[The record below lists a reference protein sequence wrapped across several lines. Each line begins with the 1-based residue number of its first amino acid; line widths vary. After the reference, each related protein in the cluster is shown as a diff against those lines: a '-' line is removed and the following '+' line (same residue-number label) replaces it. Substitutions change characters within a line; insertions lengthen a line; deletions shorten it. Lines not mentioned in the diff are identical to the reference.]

1 MNPAYLT
8 PYGPGPP
15 TTNPD
20 GSSDMQHQTPQQ
32 AAQLHQSQH
41 LHQHQHA
48 FQHSQ
53 QQSQQ
58 QPQAY
63 AHTLVDPAAMM
74 FDRHH
79 SSATSTPPLSS
90 GGWNADMS
98 GYSDLTAGGG
108 PGGAQSFSST
118 TATYDP
124 IDSAYGPSPPALQ
137 QQQMEAFQ
145 TQSPHA
151 GRDANEYGSQYLGA
165 GGAVVDPA
173 MTMDLEYDLSGVA
186 GVVGQPQSPTKD
198 GSGKRTSFGMG
209 DAIPLRRQATADGA
223 GGGRMNGAQMG
234 LSTAAEAFAR
244 LRAGSLSITPSWTT
258 KGSTPVISNG
268 VVKQPL
274 PASSLPT
281 RAFSFPAGFPIAST
295 STIVPTTSIA
305 ASTASSPR
313 QPTTQQVQPPASSSY
328 PAYDSSAATTPA
340 STAYHPYEVYSPT
353 MYPSHSVTPT
363 LNDSILS
370 STAGAPS
377 DAYDPILSLSHSHSQ
392 HQPQPQ
398 PQPPPQPHPSSA
410 YPSLYSSSGFDLVG
424 VLARVV
430 GRKNPVINLGAID
443 MSCSFVVADARKPDC
458 PIVYASETFSKLTG
472 YANDEVVGR
481 NCRFL
486 QAPGDQIVR
495 QGEKRRYTDGQA
507 TNHLRQSL
515 DKGEEVQVSLIN
527 YHKGGKP
534 FINLVTC
541 VPIPWEADRDEIA
554 YHVGFQ
560 VDLVDQ
566 PAAILDKMHNGSY
579 VVNYS
584 VVHATIARNPSVTS
598 MDVASAIERLE
609 EETALQASTAGK
621 ALVKGRSGTTSG
633 SVNGSVSGS
642 ARGEITVGGP
652 GEVIDYMG
660 SNGPGAGGNEG
671 IRKQFTRLLVDQCD
685 DLIHVLSLKGALLY
699 VSSAARSL
707 LEYEPSE
714 LLGKTLA
721 SFCHPSDIVSVQREL
736 KDAGVSSNP
745 SVNLVYRIRRKNS
758 GYMWFEASGRLH
770 LEQGKGRKCVIL
782 TGRPR
787 EVYKM
792 SWHDLERAG
801 GMGVQE
807 FWAKICVDGIFLAAT
822 GTAEKVLGVY
832 PSKGIVG
839 KSLSDLSPNRDA
851 ATVMQ
856 ALLKTAEGSP
866 SQVRHQLMGK
876 NGPVDVVTHFYPARS
891 NNDEPTSPAISAVG
905 QKQVAVIAQINLY
918 SSEMSKR
925 RSPPPSAPKALPPV
939 TSQPTSPTGA
949 TAGFPVTVG
958 SSSAATPG
966 PTSVPT
972 STPVALALPA
982 FGGRLPTTTFSSIS
996 SGSASFSAIPSTFKS
1011 LSAPSAASDN
1021 VFDELDVCRGTSWQF
1036 ELHQMRLTNKK
1047 LREEKEALAAL
1058 KKKREQQANKAPSRK
1073 GSAAQRSCANCGR
1086 TSSAEWRSGPTGP
1099 KTLCNACGL
1108 RWSKARSQAAA
1119 TEAKK
1124 KAEAVAAAA
1133 SSSSVQQQNSSS
1145 GSGSDETRA
1154 GSRES
1159 SGQNSSGGSTN
1170 PTTLSPSPGSAYKQN
1185 LDSPLPP
1192 PDLSRPDT
1200 PMALYRPPPPHPA
1213 TAYARP
1219 PISTSSSSLS
1229 VPYGHGHPTRPP
1241 PVPLLPPSPPHP

>member
-15 TTNPD
+15 TTNSD
-20 GSSDMQHQTPQQ
+20 GSSDLQLRPPQE
-32 AAQLHQSQH
+32 AAQLHQTQH
-41 LHQHQHA
+41 HHQHQHA
-48 FQHSQ
+48 FQQSQQHSQ
-53 QQSQQ
+53 QDTQT
-58 QPQAY
+58 Y
-63 AHTLVDPAAMM
+63 ANALVDPSAIM
-74 FDRHH
+74 FDHH
-79 SSATSTPPLSS
+79 HHTSTASTPPMSS
-90 GGWNADMS
+90 GGWNAAALS
-98 GYSDLTAGGG
+98 EYSDLNASGG
-108 PGGAQSFSST
+108 PGPARSFSST
-118 TATYDP
+118 AATYDP

-137 QQQMEAFQ
+137 QQQLEVFQ
-145 TQSPHA
+145 AQSPH
-151 GRDANEYGSQYLGA
+151 GGGDSSEYGSPYLVA
-165 GGAVVDPA
+165 GGPVVEPA

-186 GVVGQPQSPTKD
+186 GVVGQPQVSPRD
-198 GSGKRTSFGMG
+198 NNGKRASFGMS
-209 DAIPLRRQATADGA
+209 DAVPLRRQATADSAEGK
-223 GGGRMNGAQMG
+223 GRLNGAQVG

-258 KGSTPVISNG
+258 TGLTPVIPKG
-268 VVKQPL
+268 VVKQP
-274 PASSLPT
+274 ASSLPMT
-281 RAFSFPAGFPIAST
+281 ALSFRAEFPIAST
-295 STIVPTTSIA
+295 SAAVPTSAIG

-313 QPTTQQVQPPASSSY
+313 QPFSTIQQVHPSAPSPY
-328 PAYDSSAATTPA
+328 PAYGSAAVTTR
-340 STAYHPYEVYSPT
+340 YRPYEVYNST
-353 MYPSHSVTPT
+353 MYSSHSVTPT

-370 STAGAPS
+370 SATAGAPT
-377 DAYDPILSLSHSHSQ
+377 DAYDPILSLPHSHSR
-392 HQPQPQ
+392 HQPHPQ
-398 PQPPPQPHPSSA
+398 PQPPPQPHPSSS

-495 QGEKRRYTDGQA
+495 QGEMRRYTDGQA

-541 VPIPWEADRDEIA
+541 VPIPWEADSDEIA

-579 VVNYS
+579 LVNYS
-584 VVHATIARNPSVTS
+584 AVHSTIARNPSVTS

-609 EETALQASTAGK
+609 EEAGSQASTGGK
-621 ALVKGRSGTTSG
+621 ALVKGRNGTPGG
-633 SVNGSVSGS
+633 SVNGDV
-642 ARGEITVGGP
+642 RGEITVGGP
-652 GEVIDYMG
+652 GEVIDFVG
-660 SNGPGAGGNEG
+660 SNGSEAGGNEA
-671 IRKQFTRLLVDQCD
+671 IRKQFTRLLVDECD
-685 DLIHVLSLKGALLY
+685 DLIHVVSLKGALLY
-699 VSSAARSL
+699 VSSASRSL
-707 LEYEPSE
+707 LEYEPKE
-714 LLGKTLA
+714 LLGKMLA
-721 SFCHPSDIVSVQREL
+721 SFCHPSDIVSVRREL

-745 SVNLVYRIRRKNS
+745 SVNLIYRIRRKNS

-770 LEQGKGRKCVIL
+770 IEQGKGRKCVIL

-822 GTAEKVLGVY
+822 ATADKVLGVD
-832 PSKGIVG
+832 PSKGVVG
-839 KSLSDLSPNRDA
+839 KSMSDLSPNRDA
-851 ATVMQ
+851 AAVMQ
-856 ALLKTAEGSP
+856 ALLKTAKGSP
-866 SQVRHQLMGK
+866 SHVRHQLNGK
-876 NGPVDVVTHFYPARS
+876 SGPVDVVTHFYPARS
-891 NNDEPTSPAISAVG
+891 DNDEPTSPAISAVG
-905 QKQVAVIAQINLY
+905 HKQVAVIAQINLY
-918 SSEMSKR
+918 SSEMSKH
-925 RSPPPSAPKALPPV
+925 RSPPPSTPKALPPV

-949 TAGFPVTVG
+949 AAGFPVTAPG
-958 SSSAATPG
+958 STSALA
-966 PTSVPT
+966 
-972 STPVALALPA
+972 STRVALALPA
-982 FGGRLPTTTFSSIS
+982 FGGRLPTTTFSSVS
-996 SGSASFSAIPSTFKS
+996 SGSASFSAVPSTFKS

-1021 VFDELDVCRGTSWQF
+1021 VFDELNACRGTSWQF

-1073 GSAAQRSCANCGR
+1073 VNAAQRSCANCGR
-1086 TSSAEWRSGPTGP
+1086 TNSAEWRSGPTGP

-1119 TEAKK
+1119 AEAKK
-1124 KAEAVAAAA
+1124 KAEAVAAASASA
-1133 SSSSVQQQNSSS
+1133 SSSSAPQQTSFS
-1145 GSGSDETRA
+1145 GSGSDETRD
-1154 GSRES
+1154 GSRVS

-1170 PTTLSPSPGSAYKQN
+1170 PTTMSPSPGSAYKQN
-1185 LDSPLPP
+1185 LDSPLPA
-1192 PDLSRPDT
+1192 PDSSRPDT
-1200 PMALYRPPPPHPA
+1200 PMTLYRSDAAP
-1213 TAYARP
+1213 AYARP
-1219 PISTSSSSLS
+1219 PLSSTSSSLR
-1229 VPYGHGHPTRPP
+1229 VPYDHGHHPLPP
-1241 PVPLLPPSPPHP
+1241 PSIPPSPPHP